1 MKSIISTEN
10 RCYLCG
16 SRHWIEI
23 HHVYGGSNR
32 DASEAYGLKVPLC
45 HYCHNEPP
53 NGVHQ
58 NRERR
63 EALQA
68 SVQKIAMETHGWS
81 IDDFREIFHKSYV

>member
-1 MKSIISTEN
+1 MKSIISTDD

-16 SRHWIEI
+16 SRQWIEI
-23 HHVYGGSNR
+23 HHVYVGSNR
-32 DASEAYGLKVPLC
+32 DTSDDYGLTVPLC

-53 NGVHQ
+53 YGVHQ

-68 SVQKIAMETHGWS
+68 AVQKKAMEYYGWS
-81 IDDFREIFHKSYV
+81 EEDFRKRFHKSYL